1 MAEAASVN
9 KLLMSSKSALQVSHA
24 AACNAMALDRKGF
37 GVEDYRG
44 EAYKRS
50 RL

>member
-1 MAEAASVN
+1 
-9 KLLMSSKSALQVSHA
+9 MSSKSALQVSLF
-24 AACNAMALDRKGF
+24 CNAMDLDNNTLDL
-37 GVEDYRG
+37 EDYRG

>member
-9 KLLMSSKSALQVSHA
+9 KLLMSSKSALQVSLF
-24 AACNAMALDRKGF
+24 CNAMALDRKGL
-37 GVEDYRG
+37 GLVVYRG